1 MQKAHVLLF
10 DGYADWEIGYVLA
23 ELRRIGN
30 VPVATVGF
38 TDAPVLSM
46 GGLRVFPDTTLAAVV
61 PDDVRLFILPGGTLW
76 EQAYPAE
83 TLHALLQTLDRQA
96 VPLAAI
102 CAATAVFAKAGILN
116 GKKHTSNSLKYL
128 REHVPDYQG
137 DKDYVDELAV
147 TDGHVTT
154 ASGLGS
160 VEFARN
166 ILGALEIVMPPL
178 RDLWYRAFKHG
189 DYPEEL
195 G

>member
-1 MQKAHVLLF
+1 MKKAYVLLF

-30 VPVATVGF
+30 LPVATVGF
-38 TDAPVLSM
+38 TDAPVVSM
-46 GGLRVFPDTTLAAVV
+46 GGLTVTPDTTLAAVV

-83 TLHALLQTLDRQA
+83 ALHALLQALDRQA

-102 CAATAVFAKAGILN
+102 CAATTVFAKAGVLN
-116 GKKHTSNSLKYL
+116 GKKHTSNALKYL
-128 REHVPDYQG
+128 QEHVPGYQG

-160 VEFARN
+160 VEFTRN
-166 ILGALEIVMPPL
+166 ILEALAIVTPQL
-178 RDLWYRAFKHG
+178 RDLWYRAFKYG
-189 DYPEEL
+189 DYPKEF

>member
-1 MQKAHVLLF
+1 MKKAYVLLF

-30 VPVATVGF
+30 IPVVSVGF
-38 TDAPVLSM
+38 TDAPVVSM
-46 GGLRVFPDTTLAAVV
+46 GGLTVRPDATLAAVA
-61 PDDVRLFILPGGTLW
+61 PDDARLFILPGGTLW
-76 EQAYPAE
+76 EQPYPADA
-83 TLHALLQTLDRQA
+83 LHALLQALDRQA

-102 CAATAVFAKAGILN
+102 CAATTVLAKAGVLH

-128 REHVPDYQG
+128 REHAPGYQG
-137 DKDYVDELAV
+137 DKDYVAQLAV

-160 VEFARN
+160 VEFTRN
-166 ILGALEIVMPPL
+166 ILEAMQIVTPQL
-178 RDLWYRAFKHG
+178 RDLWFRAFKYG
-189 DYPEEL
+189 EYPEEF